1 MQTYMFPD
9 ILWVC
14 NVGNEVLKK
23 VKMAQKYLH
32 HELIVREPAGKSSL
46 CLTPEQMGLVK
57 K

>member
-14 NVGNEVLKK
+14 YVGHEVLKK
-23 VKMAQKYLH
+23 VKMGQKYLH
-32 HELIVREPAGKSSL
+32 HELVVREPAGKSSL